1 MPKNHWL
8 LKSEPSTYSFQD
20 LVRDRKTNWN
30 GVRNFQARTYLK
42 QVQRGD
48 LAIIYHSGD
57 ERAPVGV
64 SRVVRGAYPDP
75 DPKKPGEWV
84 QIDIEPGQPFPQP
97 VPLTAMKTT
106 PALQTLPLLKQSRLS
121 VMPITAAHF
130 EAILELSKKVLPQ
143 IPRRR

>member
-8 LKSEPSTYSFQD
+8 LKSEPSTY
-20 LVRDRKTNWN
+20 
-30 GVRNFQARTYLK
+30 
-42 QVQRGD
+42 
-48 LAIIYHSGD
+48 SGD

-106 PALQTLPLLKQSRLS
+106 PALKTLPLLKQSRLS
-121 VMPITAAHF
+121 VMPITAAHS

-143 IPRRR
+143 IPRTR